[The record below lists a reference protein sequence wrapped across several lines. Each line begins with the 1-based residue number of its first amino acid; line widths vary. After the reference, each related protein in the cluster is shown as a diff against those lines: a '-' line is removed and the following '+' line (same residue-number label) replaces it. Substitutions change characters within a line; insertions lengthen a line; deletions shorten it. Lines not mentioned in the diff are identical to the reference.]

1 MNTNYP
7 KHVELIEVGPRDGF
21 QFELRILPTEFKL
34 KIINALVEAG
44 LSQIQV
50 TSFVHPQRM
59 PQMADAEK
67 LIRRLPKA
75 AGVEY
80 SGLVLNLRGVERA
93 ARSGLTAVEIS
104 ISASDTHSRKNT
116 GMSFEQ
122 AVENGAEMIR
132 LARNFNLKVRAGIQC
147 VFGCAYEGRIP
158 LKRVQDIAQGFLD
171 QGVDALAL
179 ADTTGMGAPGSVKD
193 TLEHLLPRAGE
204 VPLVFHFHDTRGMG
218 LVNVMA
224 ALEYGVSR
232 FDTAL
237 GGMGGCPFIE
247 GAAGNI
253 ATEDTAYL
261 LASLNVETGVSISK
275 VAQCA
280 KQLENYYGKS
290 FSGKIHRFY

>member
-34 KIINALVEAG
+34 KIINGLVEAG

-261 LASLNVETGVSISK
+261 LASLNVETGISISK

-280 KQLENYYGKS
+280 KQLEIYYGKS

>member
-34 KIINALVEAG
+34 KIINGLVEAG

-80 SGLVLNLRGVERA
+80 SGLVLNPRGVERA